1 MRGLLILGSLLLLG
15 VGSFVSLAQLAPS
28 GSKAPVS
35 GSSGIP
41 LPEFAQAN
49 QASAYREAMRTG
61 NERSVRVLDDAL
73 ARAAS
78 RRDVDPEYVAR
89 LQALRA
95 RNAENLRALERAK

>member
-1 MRGLLILGSLLLLG
+1 MPGVLVLGSLLLLG

-28 GSKAPVS
+28 GSKKPVS

-41 LPEFAQAN
+41 VPEFAEAN
-49 QASAYREAMRTG
+49 QASAYREAMSTG

-95 RNAENLRALERAK
+95 RNVANLRALELAK